1 MNTYS
6 YLWFAEEG
14 GGVWSSLILLLMLK
28 LTVSQSHGQPGLSSR
43 RGDHIGWKREEIFRG
58 LLSNSEFVVYLYRCI
73 LFVVKYQSFN
83 RRKFWLK

>member
-6 YLWFAEEG
+6 YLWFAGE
-14 GGVWSSLILLLMLK
+14 GGVWSSLILLLK

-43 RGDHIGWKREEIFRG
+43 RGDHIGWKREEIFRR